1 MADSSPINI
10 SLRLDV
16 VRAWHICGLWGN
28 EKRLKAEVI
37 ESINSWD
44 FNSCK
49 ACSRES
55 CTYPAVLRPSLALG
69 PPARWLLLLS
79 QVLFLLTH
87 CRPICWGCF
96 LLTLIR
102 PMAETKGRQPRP
114 CCPAREDTARHGKN
128 TPLPGPSSSQA
139 SGCQGGV
146 CWERLP
152 PRKSESL
159 VEVPW
164 AHRAPGSNSSS
175 DLESWETTVK
185 TRMTSH
191 FLEQILMCQ
200 YFLT

>member
-16 VRAWHICGLWGN
+16 MRAWHTCGLGGN

-37 ESINSWD
+37 ESINTWD
-44 FNSCK
+44 FNSCEP
-49 ACSRES
+49 CSGES
-55 CTYPAVLRPSLALG
+55 CTYPDVLRPSLALG

-87 CRPICWGCF
+87 CRPIRWGCF

-114 CCPAREDTARHGKN
+114 CCPAREDIAQHGKD

-139 SGCQGGV
+139 SGCQGSV

-152 PRKSESL
+152 TRKSESL
-159 VEVPW
+159 VAVP
-164 AHRAPGSNSSS
+164 
-175 DLESWETTVK
+175 
-185 TRMTSH
+185 
-191 FLEQILMCQ
+191 
-200 YFLT
+200 